1 MKKITIKKL
10 NLGCGKKI
18 KQGYINLDNKF
29 FRGVDVIHDLDKYP
43 YPFKD
48 DYFDYVLCDNV
59 LEHLDNL
66 IKTMEELH
74 RITKKNGT
82 IEIIVPYFS
91 SIGAFQDPTHRHFFT
106 LKTFDYFTENF
117 DYNFYTPARFKI
129 EEKKLIFLKRLK
141 VFEWLFNKYQNIY
154 EVLGIPYLIPASGIK
169 LKLRVTK

>member
-91 SIGAFQDPTHRHFFT
+91 SIGAFQDPTHRHFFY
-106 LKTFDYFTENF
+106 LKNF
-117 DYNFYTPARFKI
+117 
-129 EEKKLIFLKRLK
+129 
-141 VFEWLFNKYQNIY
+141 
-154 EVLGIPYLIPASGIK
+154 
-169 LKLRVTK
+169 